1 MSEVSASETGTLGAL
16 ASDIFSDVTRSYS
29 IRFSSPSLAAN
40 AMRCLHFRLP
50 PRSTTIYRWPGYL
63 SDADKL
69 MTINCER

>member
-16 ASDIFSDVTRSYS
+16 ASDIFSDVTRLILFASFHH
-29 IRFSSPSLAAN
+29 RWLRTRCAACTFD
-40 AMRCLHFRLP
+40 CLRDLRLF
-50 PRSTTIYRWPGYL
+50 TGGLVTL